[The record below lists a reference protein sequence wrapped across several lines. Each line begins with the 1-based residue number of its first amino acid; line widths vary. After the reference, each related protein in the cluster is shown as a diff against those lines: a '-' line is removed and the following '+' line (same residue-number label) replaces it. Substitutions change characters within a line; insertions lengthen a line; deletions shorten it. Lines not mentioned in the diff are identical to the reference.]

1 MHTLLRSAAAAI
13 ALGAAIAYFNPIS
26 AADTSAPPVPPKEAA
41 GAAPAAGAAA
51 PVVTVGGVKP
61 EPPTAAEL
69 EELKKPMKPLERVAA
84 SPKGTLK
91 NPYTDNAEAIAQGK
105 KLYFGKSC
113 NGCHGGGGGGGMCP
127 PLTNTVWVY
136 GDTDDTLFRLISLG
150 SDDLKKAGYS
160 RKGTEGV
167 VGPMPPFGE
176 LIDTRPGRVEDH
188 RLDPHRVR
196 RRSGAPP
203 LVTRH
208 RARRA
213 ALCGR
218 RTRANL

>member
-13 ALGAAIAYFNPIS
+13 ALAAVIGHFNPIS

-41 GAAPAAGAAA
+41 GAAP
-51 PVVTVGGVKP
+51 
-61 EPPTAAEL
+61 EPLPID
-69 EELKKPMKPLERVAA
+69 ELKKPMKPLERAA
-84 SPKGTLK
+84 SAPKGTLK
-91 NPYTDNAEAIAQGK
+91 NPYTDNPEAIAEGK

-150 SDDLKKAGYS
+150 SQDLQKQGYV
-160 RKGTEGV
+160 RKGSEGV

-176 LIDTRPGRVEDH
+176 LIDTDQDVWKIIAWIRTVFAGGPE
-188 RLDPHRVR
+188 R
-196 RRSGAPP
+196 R
-203 LVTRH
+203 H
-208 RARRA
+208 W
-213 ALCGR
+213 
-218 RTRANL
+218 

>member
-1 MHTLLRSAAAAI
+1 MQRVLRKAAAAL
-13 ALGAAIAYFNPIS
+13 ALGAVIAYVNPIS
-26 AADTSAPPVPPKEAA
+26 AADTSAPPVPPAQAE
-41 GAAPAAGAAA
+41 GAAPA
-51 PVVTVGGVKP
+51 P
-61 EPPTAAEL
+61 L
-69 EELKKPMKPLERVAA
+69 SMDELKKPMKPLERVAA

-91 NPYTDNAEAIAQGK
+91 NPYTDNPEAIAEGQ

-150 SDDLKKAGYS
+150 SDELKKAGYA

-176 LIDTRPGRVEDH
+176 LIDTDQDVWKIIAWIRTKFAGGPE
-188 RLDPHRVR
+188 R
-196 RRSGAPP
+196 R
-203 LVTRH
+203 H
-208 RARRA
+208 W
-213 ALCGR
+213 
-218 RTRANL
+218 